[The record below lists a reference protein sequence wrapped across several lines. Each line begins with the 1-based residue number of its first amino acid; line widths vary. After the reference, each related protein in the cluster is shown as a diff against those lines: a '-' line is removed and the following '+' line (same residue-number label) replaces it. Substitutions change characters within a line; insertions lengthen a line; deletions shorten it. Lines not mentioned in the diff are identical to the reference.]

1 MNKQFTTGITYFLQ
15 EGRENLAECLRSAF
29 SAANNHSIKKIV
41 IFTAEGLGVT
51 MALDEFCSQPEFAHI
66 KLVAVTFP
74 VGQPFTDADGHPLEI
89 DISQDLR
96 ERFRNQSIPIVRARM
111 PFDPI
116 APPHLHRGILG
127 QDLSLVESALNVFG
141 GSMSLCIQAIL
152 IACDAGEVGSGEHV
166 IALTSDTA
174 ILAQAAPTR
183 HMLTAFAVREILCK
197 PAVYTIGRN
206 EQAKNVIPGLQ
217 EPEPLKE
224 LEAEILPPD
233 KSQTKKT

>member
-15 EGRENLAECLRSAF
+15 EGRENLSECLRSAF
-29 SAANNHSIKKIV
+29 GAAKNHNIRKIV
-41 IFTAEGLGVT
+41 IFTAQGLGIT
-51 MALDEFCSQPEFAHI
+51 MALDEYCSKPEYSHI

-74 VGQPFTDADGHPLEI
+74 VGQPFTDTEGKALQI
-89 DISQDLR
+89 DISQELR
-96 ERFRNQSIPIVRARM
+96 EKFRNQSIPIVRARM

-116 APPHLHRGILG
+116 APPHLHRGVLG

-141 GSMSLCIQAIL
+141 GSMSLCIQAAL
-152 IACDAGEVGSGEHV
+152 IACDAGEVEWGEHI

-206 EQAKNVIPGLQ
+206 EQAKNLMPGL
-217 EPEPLKE
+217 EDPHPMKE
-224 LEAEILPPD
+224 LEATILPPE
-233 KSQTKKT
+233 K